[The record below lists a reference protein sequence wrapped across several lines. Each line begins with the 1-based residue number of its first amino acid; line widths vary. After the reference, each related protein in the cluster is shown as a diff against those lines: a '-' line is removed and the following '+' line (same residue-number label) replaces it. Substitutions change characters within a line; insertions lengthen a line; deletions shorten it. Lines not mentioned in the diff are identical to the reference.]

1 MAEEKLPPK
10 LRILPELKSP
20 WYQAHLIHKA
30 GYRLKD
36 GATGAVTLIQRFGS
50 ALNLCMAN
58 SYFINNIRRL
68 AIAAFWRRHYP
79 RTA

>member
-36 GATGAVTLIQRFGS
+36 GATCAWRILISSIISEG
-50 ALNLCMAN
+50 
-58 SYFINNIRRL
+58 
-68 AIAAFWRRHYP
+68 
-79 RTA
+79 